1 MDLDELADL
10 RREYQSAGLDE
21 ADLDPDPIAQFGAW
35 FKAWHQVAVGDANAM
50 VLATATPDGRP
61 SARTVLLKG
70 VVDGGFV
77 FYTNYDSRKGR
88 ELAANPRATLL
99 FPWHAIGRQLIVEG
113 TVERLPA
120 EASDAYWATR
130 PPGSRLGAAA
140 SPQSTVVADRA
151 ALDERYAEVAAAHPS
166 GDIPRP
172 PHWGGF
178 RLEPDRFELW
188 QGRANRLHDRLV
200 YVPDPS
206 LPTGWRVER
215 LAP

>member
-1 MDLDELADL
+1 MDLADL
-10 RREYQSAGLDE
+10 RREYQSAGLSE
-21 ADLDPDPIAQFGAW
+21 ADLDPDPFAQFGAW
-35 FKAWHQVAVGDANAM
+35 FKAWRDVAVGDPNAM

-70 VVDGGFV
+70 VAGGGFV
-77 FYTNYDSRKGR
+77 FYTNYESRKGR

-99 FPWHAIGRQLIVEG
+99 FPWYPVGRQVIVEG
-113 TVERLPA
+113 TVEKVAAA
-120 EASDAYWATR
+120 ESDAYWATR

-140 SPQSTVVADRA
+140 SPQSTVVPDRA
-151 ALDERYAEVAAAHPS
+151 ALDQRFAEVAAAHPD

-178 RLEPDRFELW
+178 RLVPVRFELW
-188 QGRANRLHDRLV
+188 QGRENRLHDRLA
-200 YVPDPS
+200 YRPDAS

>member
-1 MDLDELADL
+1 MDLDDLADL
-10 RREYQSAGLDE
+10 RREYQSAGLHE
-21 ADLDPDPIAQFGAW
+21 ADLDPDPIAQFRAW
-35 FKAWHQVAVGDANAM
+35 FKTWHQVAVGDANAM

-88 ELAANPRATLL
+88 EVAANPRATLL

-113 TVERLPA
+113 TVARLPA

-140 SPQSTVVADRA
+140 SPQSTVVAGRD
-151 ALDERYAEVAAAHPS
+151 ALDERYAQVAAAHPD

-172 PHWGGF
+172 PNWGGF
-178 RLEPDRFELW
+178 RVEPDRFELW
-188 QGRANRLHDRLV
+188 QGRVNRLHDRLV
-200 YVPDPS
+200 YRPDPS